1 MSKESAYILLEV
13 LITTALLGLI
23 ISLLAVLNTTALNLW
38 SLNIDRVILARNSL
52 ISLEMIINLI
62 EEAKAVKN
70 IQKEEIT
77 LLTPSGEWRRLY
89 YKSGVGLC
97 WGADN
102 NIIQKGVERLE
113 FIVPSSSL
121 LIIELVVKEEGMTK
135 KLRTGIGI

>member
-13 LITTALLGLI
+13 LITTALLALI

-38 SLNIDRVILARNSL
+38 SLNIDRVSLARESL

-62 EEAKAVKN
+62 EDAKAVQD
-70 IQKEEIT
+70 IQEEEIT
-77 LLTPSGEWRRLY
+77 LLTPSGEWMRLY

-102 NIIQKGVERLE
+102 NIIQKGVKSLE
-113 FIVPSSSL
+113 FTVLNSSL
-121 LIIELVVKEEGMTK
+121 LIIELVVEEEGRTK
-135 KLRTGIGI
+135 KLSTGIEI